1 MGKSWKKLEKWLK
14 VAKSGEKLDKKW
26 GKVANFFHK
35 MAGGGH
41 FG

>member
-1 MGKSWKKLEKWLK
+1 MGKSWNKWGK
-14 VAKSGEKLDKKW
+14 AAKSGEKRQKA
-26 GKVANFFHK
+26 VNFFHK